1 MTNLNKKLIWT
12 IVLGLVTVVI
22 VGFFAD
28 FRDII
33 KALSG
38 FNLTLLPIILFLTF
52 INYFL
57 RFVKWQFFLNQLEI
71 KVPLKESFA
80 IFLSGL
86 AMSVTPGKVG
96 EILKSL
102 LLKEVRGVPVSR
114 TAPIIFAERLSD
126 GFGLLVLSL
135 SGLLLFSYGKH
146 VLTATAIVM
155 LIILIVI
162 KTPALYN
169 PCIKL
174 CSRLPLVGKFT
185 GVFET
190 LMESAGRLLEL
201 RALLFTVFLSII
213 SWSFEC
219 VAFYLVFIG
228 LGYKVS
234 LLAAT
239 FVLAFSSIVGA
250 VSMLP
255 GGLGAAEGSILGLLV
270 KVVGVPK
277 NIAAVATIL
286 IRFCTLWFGVL
297 VGMGALLSQKGWINI
312 MKTISPRKEKQQG

>member
-1 MTNLNKKLIWT
+1 MTNLNKKIIWT
-12 IVLGLVTVVI
+12 IILGLVTVVVI
-22 VGFFAD
+22 SFFAD
-28 FRDII
+28 F
-33 KALSG
+33 KETVLALKG
-38 FNLTLLPIILFLTF
+38 FKLIFLPVILFLTF
-52 INYFL
+52 VNYFL
-57 RFVKWQFFLNQLEI
+57 RFVKWHFFLNQLDI
-71 KVPLKESFA
+71 KVPLKESFV

-102 LLKEVRGVPVSR
+102 LLREVRGVPVSR

-126 GFGLLVLSL
+126 GFGLLILSIT
-135 SGLLLFSYGKH
+135 GLLLFSYGKH
-146 VLTATAIVM
+146 VLIATAIAMFIV
-155 LIILIVI
+155 LIII

-169 PCIKL
+169 PCIKIF
-174 CSRLPLVGKFT
+174 SRLPVVGRFT
-185 GVFET
+185 GILET
-190 LMESAGRLLEL
+190 LMESAGRLMEVK
-201 RALLFTVFLSII
+201 ALLFTIFLSIV

-228 LGYKVS
+228 LGYKVP

-270 KVVGVPK
+270 KVVGVPN
-277 NIAAVATIL
+277 NIAAVATLL

-297 VGMGALLSQKGWINI
+297 VGLGALFSRKDWINI
-312 MKTISPRKEKQQG
+312 MNTVNPPKEKQFD

>member
-1 MTNLNKKLIWT
+1 MTNLNKKIIWT
-12 IVLGLVTVVI
+12 IIFGLVTVVI

-28 FRDII
+28 FRDTIQ
-33 KALSG
+33 ALGS
-38 FNLTLLPIILFLTF
+38 FKLIYLPIILFLTF

-57 RFVKWQFFLNQLEI
+57 RFVKWHYFLNQLDI
-71 KVPLKESFA
+71 KVPLKESFV

-126 GFGLLVLSL
+126 GFGLLILSL

-146 VLTATAIVM
+146 VLTATAVVM
-155 LIILIVI
+155 LIVLIVI
-162 KTPALYN
+162 KTPVLYN
-169 PCIKL
+169 PFISL
-174 CSRLPLVGKFT
+174 CSRLPVVGRFT
-185 GVFET
+185 GVLET
-190 LMESAGRLLEL
+190 LMESAGQLMEL
-201 RALLFTVFLSII
+201 KALLFTVFLSII

-277 NIAAVATIL
+277 NIAAVATII

-297 VGMGALLSQKGWINI
+297 VGLGALLSQKGWINI
-312 MKTISPRKEKQQG
+312 MNTVSPSKEKQ